1 MGQCLSQVG
10 ARGWLV
16 RASYKVY
23 SEGEGA
29 QLKVAEGEVRT
40 ASQVHGLTG
49 MGGGELKEEQIQQ
62 NSPGRELAW
71 EPDKCLSRGG

>member
-1 MGQCLSQVG
+1 MSQVG
-10 ARGWLV
+10 ARGWPV

-49 MGGGELKEEQIQQ
+49 MGGG
-62 NSPGRELAW
+62 S
-71 EPDKCLSRGG
+71 